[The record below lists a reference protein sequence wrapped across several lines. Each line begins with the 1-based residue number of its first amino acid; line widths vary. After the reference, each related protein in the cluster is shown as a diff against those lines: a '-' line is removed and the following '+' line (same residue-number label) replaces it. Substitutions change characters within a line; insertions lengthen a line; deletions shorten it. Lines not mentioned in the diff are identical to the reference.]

1 MSVINLPQ
9 KRIEITSQYYI
20 VKKEIRESGL
30 HTICEQA
37 RCPNIFECFS
47 EKRVTFLILGDTC
60 SRGCSF
66 CAVKRGKP
74 QDVDK
79 SEPQKIAR
87 FVEKFGIRNVVI
99 TSVCR
104 DDLEDYGAQQFV
116 EVIAEIKKLNRD
128 VKIEVLIPDFR
139 GEVNLIAKVVHSG
152 PEVVSHNLE
161 TVPRLSPIVR
171 KGASYNLSLTVLKMI
186 KEIDKNVITKSA
198 LLLGMGEEPA
208 EVLDTIKDIRNT
220 GCDILVLG
228 QYLKPHK
235 NSCEVKKIL
244 TPDEFG
250 YYKQQAMKMGF
261 KEVFADT
268 WARSSNCNCFSV

>member
-1 MSVINLPQ
+1 MPVINLPQ

-47 EKRVTFLILGDTC
+47 KKRVTFLILGNTC

-104 DDLEDYGAQQFV
+104 DDLKDYGAQQFV

-139 GEVNLIAKVVHSG
+139 GEVNLIAKVVRSG

-161 TVPRLSPIVR
+161 TVPRLSPVVR

-220 GCDILVLG
+220 GCDVLVLG
-228 QYLKPHK
+228 QYLKPHR
-235 NSCEVKKIL
+235 NAWEVKKIL
-244 TPDEFG
+244 TRDEFG
-250 YYKQQAMKMGF
+250 YYKQQAVKMGF